1 MLIEL
6 PQSAGLRLY
15 INNEA
20 GLWELSDVEKLT
32 DDLTGDVFPNL
43 EIVTRDDTDGKLHRY
58 YGYIEN
64 LAEDAI
70 DNEYDVEYL
79 IERAGKEFAS
89 HAHDTFLE
97 ARLTTNEIPLQGGL
111 CDPAHLLI
119 QPGVYLANEEW
130 LQPPS
135 GCELLRV
142 TWDTG
147 VTWFFPIIFQFPVHP
162 AFSHEMPEY
171 ATVCRLLRG
180 ATYAEDTMT
189 RGIHYLMEE
198 GILDDPEHSSQFTV
212 GITRPIN

>member
-1 MLIEL
+1 MLIEFPL
-6 PQSAGLRLY
+6 PSDLRLY

-20 GLWELSDVEKLT
+20 GMWGLNDVEKLT
-32 DDLTGDVFPNL
+32 SDFIGVVFPNL

-70 DNEYDVEYL
+70 GSEYDVEYL
-79 IERAGKEFAS
+79 INRAGKEFVS
-89 HAHDTFLE
+89 QAHDTFVE
-97 ARLTTNEIPLQGGL
+97 AHLTTNEIPLKGGL

-119 QPGVYLANEEW
+119 QPGVYLANEKW

-147 VTWFFPIIFQFPVHP
+147 VTWFFPIIFQFPVRHGGCD
-162 AFSHEMPEY
+162 EMAEY
-171 ATVCRLLRG
+171 ATICRLLRG
-180 ATYAEDTMT
+180 DDYAVDTMT
-189 RGIHYLMEE
+189 RGIQDLMDE
-198 GILDDPEHSSQFTV
+198 GILDDPEHSSKFSV
-212 GITRPIN
+212 GIIRPNY